1 MTKKDAF
8 IHVVEWL
15 FEEYRDVIADGYDA
29 DATPAFEYFED
40 FKKAKSPTQGLTQA
54 GKNVLFWMQE
64 HKDEYDNLMTCKVI
78 GEGLFISGRSVSGTM
93 RKLISDEYVTKN
105 ASSPIQ
111 YSLTEKGE
119 NYVDKD

>member
-8 IHVVEWL
+8 INVVEWL
-15 FEEYRDVIADGYDA
+15 FEECRDVIADGYDE
-29 DATPAFEYFED
+29 DVTPALEYFED
-40 FKKAKSPTQGLTQA
+40 FKKAKSSTQGLTQA

>member
-8 IHVVEWL
+8 INVVEWL
-15 FEEYRDVIADGYDA
+15 FKECSDIIADAYDK
-29 DATPAFEYFED
+29 DVTPAFEYFED
-40 FKKAKSPTQGLTQA
+40 FKKAKNTTQGLTQA
-54 GKNVLFWMQE
+54 GKNVLFWMQK
-64 HKDEYDNLMTCKVI
+64 HKNEYDNLMTCKVI

-93 RKLISDEYVTKN
+93 RKLIADEYVTKN